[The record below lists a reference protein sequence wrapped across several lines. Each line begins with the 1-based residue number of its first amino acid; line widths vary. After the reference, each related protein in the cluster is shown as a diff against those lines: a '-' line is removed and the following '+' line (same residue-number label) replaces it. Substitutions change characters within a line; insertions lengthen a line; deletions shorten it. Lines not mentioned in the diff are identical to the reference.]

1 MPNRLQAPSFSTNC
15 NNSLAQFRP
24 PGHRFVT
31 AEHIPSRETNVNW
44 DIPKPGKDVS
54 VTAISDLEIFARVA
68 RTGNMSAAGREM
80 GLSPAVVSKRV
91 SLLEDRLG
99 ARLFQRTTRQLTLT
113 ETGEGYFKRVVD
125 ILSLVEE
132 AEDFVS
138 RRNTK
143 PRGALKVSVPT
154 SFGRQH
160 ITPHLTAFMNRYP
173 DISLDLHLSDTFV
186 DIIRDGF
193 DLAIRIGELQDSS
206 LVARKLAADT
216 RVLCASPAFLAKAG
230 TPKSIAD
237 LEHFNCLAAGPQD
250 SWRLEGPDGVKQV
263 RISSSLKTN
272 SVDFVRDAL
281 LAGLGIGLRATWDV
295 GPELK
300 RGDLQIVL
308 PEYRGSSNFAIYA
321 VYPSRDFMPSK
332 VNVFIEH
339 MAEVYGNEPYWEFD
353 LTPFGAPP
361 KLAAKPGLKSRANV
375 R

>member
-1 MPNRLQAPSFSTNC
+1 MSAD
-15 NNSLAQFRP
+15 FRKSNK
-24 PGHRFVT
+24 
-31 AEHIPSRETNVNW
+31 E
-44 DIPKPGKDVS
+44 VS

-80 GLSPAVVSKRV
+80 ALSPAVVSKRV

-143 PRGALKVSVPT
+143 PRGILKVTAPT

-160 ITPHLTAFMNRYP
+160 VTQHLGSFLARYP
-173 DISLDLHLSDTFV
+173 DIELDMHLTDTFV

-206 LVARKLAADT
+206 LVARKLAADH
-216 RVLCASPAFLAKAG
+216 RVLCASPAYLAREG
-230 TPKSIAD
+230 TPKSIAE
-237 LEHFNCLAAGPQD
+237 LENHSCIGAGLQEA
-250 SWRLEGPDGVKQV
+250 WRLEGPDGATSAKVHSNV
-263 RISSSLKTN
+263 RTN
-272 SVDFVRDAL
+272 SADFVRDAL
-281 LAGLGIGLRATWDV
+281 IAGLGIGLRATWDV
-295 GPELK
+295 GQELK
-300 RGDLQIVL
+300 SGELLRILSD
-308 PEYRGSSNFAIYA
+308 YRGANTLAIHA
-321 VYPSRDFMPSK
+321 VYPSRDFMPAK

-339 MAEVYGNEPYWEFD
+339 LAEIYGNEPYWDRD
-353 LTPFGAPP
+353 LAGIIGGKGDGKGARSSG
-361 KLAAKPGLKSRANV
+361 KVKIAAR
-375 R
+375 